1 MGVGKSGELGSE
13 CVPSPSEVCRKGAGK
28 PGFESVPCPSK
39 VCRKVAGKPCFECV
53 PSPREVCRKGAGKPG
68 FECMPSVG
76 VTLRAS
82 LSGTFLQSL
91 PQLVTPLKGHCL
103 SPRTTGYAIAR
114 QYQTLP
120 VKQTNAKRGQ
130 RPVSELLVAT
140 DVASLQRRLTC
151 QISIGN
157 LSVLPPCTHRYIQ
170 RVRRYVV
177 VPRPLAGETTH

>member
-1 MGVGKSGELGSE
+1 MPSPSEVCRMGVGKSGELGSE
-13 CVPSPSEVCRKGAGK
+13 CVPSPS
-28 PGFESVPCPSK
+28 
-39 VCRKVAGKPCFECV
+39 
-53 PSPREVCRKGAGKPG
+53 EVCRKGAGKPG